1 MRRFKSKKEKIA
13 RYDAKSDVLYFGLK
27 KGMEEEFVEVAI
39 C

>member
-1 MRRFKSKKEKIA
+1 MMISKNKKGKMT
-13 RYDAKSDVLYFGLK
+13 YDAKSDVLYFGLK